1 MQAMDAPI
9 LFRTARLSGCAPRG
23 AAAPLYAALFG
34 PEGGANRLAADMLD
48 WSRHGVAPWTLSHA
62 GHAVGVAGFRIG
74 FGGKGLDLSFHF
86 LPDVAGQGLASE
98 FVQAALDHGTMTL
111 REDRFFARV
120 GADNAVSIR
129 ILEKAGFRREA
140 DEGGGLV
147 MRLSI
152 RMPTSAPELRHPA
165 ASA

>member
-1 MQAMDAPI
+1 MDAPI

-34 PEGGANRLAADMLD
+34 TEGGANRLAADMLD

-62 GHAVGVAGFRIG
+62 GRAIGVAGFRIG
-74 FGGKGLDLSFHF
+74 FGGTGLDLSFHF

-98 FVQAALDHGTMTL
+98 FVQAALDHGTKTL
-111 REDRFFARV
+111 CEDRFFARV
-120 GADNAVSIR
+120 EADNAASIR
-129 ILEKAGFRREA
+129 ILEKAGFRRA
-140 DEGGGLV
+140 VDDGGAHV
-147 MRLSI
+147 MQLTITTPAQASE
-152 RMPTSAPELRHPA
+152 PRHPA